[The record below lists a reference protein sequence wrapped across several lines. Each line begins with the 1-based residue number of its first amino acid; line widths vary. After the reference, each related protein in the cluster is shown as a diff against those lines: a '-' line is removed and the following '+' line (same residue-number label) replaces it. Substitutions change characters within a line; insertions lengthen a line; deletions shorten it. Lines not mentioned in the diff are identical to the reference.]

1 MSHLIWA
8 RPVRAVVRSKSEGDI
23 ASTLYGSIWIGIWN
37 DLEWDKKISLISTM
51 ASFGQ
56 ISVFPHVFYRSND
69 RCKTDRKRH
78 RKHHRDRHSNVLH
91 GDMQSEGPSP
101 RNVWWVGRSAVFLWL
116 CPLSAAVATALV
128 RKTDCAARWK
138 LGVFGCAVGWNL
150 ISRSPLEM

>member
-1 MSHLIWA
+1 MSHFVWA

-37 DLEWDKKISLISTM
+37 DLEWDKKNSLTSTM

-56 ISVFPHVFYRSND
+56 ISVFPHVFYSTIDLMTAAKPTGNAAGSTRGTATATSSVVTWSLKALPHAMSGGC
-69 RCKTDRKRH
+69 R
-78 RKHHRDRHSNVLH
+78 VL
-91 GDMQSEGPSP
+91 
-101 RNVWWVGRSAVFLWL
+101 V
-116 CPLSAAVATALV
+116 AAVATALV